1 MTASDYQ
8 RAAARTLI
16 DGADRTLT
24 GKALMAVWTA
34 LGLAGE
40 AGEVAEHVK
49 KGVLHEHGVDRDALA
64 GELGDVL
71 WYVAGLATVYG
82 IDLGAIMARNV
93 AKLNARYPHG
103 FTPADSIAR
112 RDTIDGGSAS
122 AYNPAGG
129 ERNG

>member
-1 MTASDYQ
+1 MNVTDYQ

-16 DGADRTLT
+16 DGTDRTLT

-40 AGEVAEHVK
+40 AGEAAEHVK
-49 KGVLHEHGVDRDALA
+49 KGVLHGHGVDRGVLA

-82 IDLGAIMARNV
+82 LDLSDIMARNV
-93 AKLNARYPHG
+93 AKLEARYPAG
-103 FTPADSIAR
+103 FTTADSIAR
-112 RDTIDGGSAS
+112 RDV
-122 AYNPAGG
+122 PA
-129 ERNG
+129 